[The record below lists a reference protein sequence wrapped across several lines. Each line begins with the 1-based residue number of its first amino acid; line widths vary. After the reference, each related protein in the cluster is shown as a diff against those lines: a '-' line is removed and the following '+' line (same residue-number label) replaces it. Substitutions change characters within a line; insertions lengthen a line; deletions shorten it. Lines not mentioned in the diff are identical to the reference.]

1 MRQSHIMIALLISLF
16 LFMAEAFAAD
26 PVAVILRDR
35 GKVDIFRKDVATS
48 QDARKGMVL
57 YDGDKIVTSASSI
70 CMIKYTDDKSLL
82 RIKANSSCVIEG
94 KKEADKVDKNI
105 VVQFGT
111 FFVDLFRPKGKFT
124 VTTPTSVASVKGTKW
139 WVIQESPT
147 KYIVVEGMID
157 CENKAGKFLVKAG
170 QTAIFTSDSEAP
182 LIALTKEG
190 EIPALEDEVGDRQS
204 LEIEF
209 KDADGKTKKMIIDYQ
224 KNEE

>member
-1 MRQSHIMIALLISLF
+1 MRQSHIIIVLLFFLF
-16 LFMAEAFAAD
+16 LSAAFAAD

-35 GKVDIFRKDVATS
+35 GKVDIFRKDVVTS

-57 YDGDKIVTSASSI
+57 YDGDKIITGASSI

-94 KKEADKVDKNI
+94 TKEADKVDKNI

-182 LIALTKEG
+182 LIALTKEE